1 MTLAHSDTGSW
12 VVWAGSLPRGF
23 TPQRFADAV
32 AATRAAGRLVALD
45 CSGPALSMCWHKR
58 AFGCRIWSSPT
69 PKSSPKSPAAP
80 CGRSA
85 MWPMRRRCCSREACA
100 PCWSASAATVRF
112 SSTPTCR
119 NHCTALR
126 PCAGSS
132 TPWVRATRSSPAGSP
147 PYKAGRRAQTRSR
160 TRCASVPPP
169 SSTRARCS
177 AYPIRAVRSLS
188 LRSSVTDA
196 TAALTDRATVHPRRQ
211 GLSRARPPDAS
222 AYASA
227 TRASGTSAVTMS
239 STRTSPS
246 TRSRI
251 DST

>member
-1 MTLAHSDTGSW
+1 VVTVPVGGVRDLVDDGETGI
-12 VVWAGSLPRGF
+12 VTDGLDPEEL
-23 TPQRFADAV
+23 
-32 AATRAAGRLVALD
+32 AGRVVELLRD
-45 CSGPALSMCWHKR
+45 PHLRFRLGER
-58 AFGCRIWSSPT
+58 A
-69 PKSSPKSPAAP
+69 
-80 CGRSA
+80 
-85 MWPMRRRCCSREACA
+85 RRRA
-100 PCWSASAATVRF
+100 VRF

-119 NHCTALR
+119 NHCTA
-126 PCAGSS
+126 PQSCAGSS
-132 TPWVRATRSSPAGSP
+132 TPWVPATRSSPAGSP
-147 PYKAGRRAQTRSR
+147 PYTAGRRAQTRWP

-177 AYPIRAVRSLS
+177 ACPIRAVRFLS
-188 LRSSVTDA
+188 SQQRYRRRCGVDVPSNCSSTA
-196 TAALTDRATVHPRRQ
+196 TRTFTC
-211 GLSRARPPDAS
+211 SPPDAS